1 MAKYI
6 IDILNTQHDVMQS
19 WGIDPKSVKTIK
31 DGLQFHIEGSKFTGT
46 ITYMV
51 GLDLFRVKTV
61 SDTDR
66 KDAIVHERVY
76 IDHLVRIIDES
87 EEMTPDYE
95 ERVKS
100 QFPVIIIDTP
110 TNPTSRD
117 RVQKTGVFKKPCK
130 NI

>member
-6 IDILNTQHDVMQS
+6 IDVLNTQHDVMQS

-46 ITYMV
+46 VTITYMV

-66 KDAIVHERVY
+66 KDVIAHERVY

-87 EEMTPDYE
+87 EEKTPDYE
-95 ERVKS
+95 GRVKS
-100 QFPVIIIDTP
+100 QFPVIIID
-110 TNPTSRD
+110 SD
-117 RVQKTGVFKKPCK
+117 QSDKS
-130 NI
+130 

>member
-6 IDILNTQHDVMQS
+6 IDILNTQHDVVKS
-19 WGIDPKSVKTIK
+19 WGIVPRSVKTIK

-46 ITYMV
+46 VTITYMV
-51 GLDLFRVKTV
+51 GLDLFKVETV

-66 KDAIVHERVY
+66 KDVIANERVY

-87 EEMTPDYE
+87 EEMTPDDE

-100 QFPVIIIDTP
+100 QFPVIIVD
-110 TNPTSRD
+110 SD
-117 RVQKTGVFKKPCK
+117 QSDKS
-130 NI
+130 

>member
-6 IDILNTQHDVMQS
+6 IDVLNTQHDVVQS
-19 WGIDPKSVKTIK
+19 WGIDPKSIKTIK
-31 DGLQFHIEGSKFTGT
+31 DGLQFHVDGLKFTGT
-46 ITYMV
+46 VTITYMK
-51 GLDLFRVKTV
+51 GLDLFKVETV

-66 KDAIVHERVY
+66 KDVIAHERVY

-100 QFPVIIIDTP
+100 LYPVIIID
-110 TNPTSRD
+110 SDQSGRS
-117 RVQKTGVFKKPCK
+117 
-130 NI
+130 

>member
-6 IDILNTQHDVMQS
+6 IDILNTQHDVVQS

-46 ITYMV
+46 VTITYMI
-51 GLDLFRVKTV
+51 GLDLFKVKTV

-66 KDAIVHERVY
+66 KDVIAHERVY

-87 EEMTPDYE
+87 EVMTPDCE
-95 ERVKS
+95 ERLKS
-100 QFPVIIIDTP
+100 RFPVIIIDFDHP
-110 TNPTSRD
+110 DKS
-117 RVQKTGVFKKPCK
+117 
-130 NI
+130 